1 MIKKFET
8 TLFFAAT
15 VGALALAAV
24 VGVQE
29 VAAGPAVQQAV
40 AMPTIQMERVVIV
53 GERVASTAK
62 RRAPEQVALVR

>member
-15 VGALALAAV
+15 VSSLALAAV

-40 AMPTIQMERVVIV
+40 EMPMIQMERIVII
-53 GERVASTAK
+53 GERVAPTAG
-62 RRAPEQVALVR
+62 RMAPEQVALVR